1 MKDLIQCAPARDD
14 FLKWLNWGNGPLTIH
29 TKENASMVF
38 KLEMKPNTDYQYL
51 YQIAVDKDSSISWN
65 SGPVFCGVHDIKSQ
79 ALYLK
84 EHLAALLLDGQAP
97 LVAVI
102 CPSIVDELCG
112 RVNQRVEESIGND
125 RDGLPVQELT
135 GWQEARDLQY
145 YQQYGAKEDAIRCLF
160 DGREP
165 DGRFHSSYSLE
176 NLPET
181 TFLAYI
187 EDSEAFTQAEAERYI
202 KVNQEKLLLQFL
214 KNEALLA
221 EYRSLVQDTASPLHR
236 MRDITEAVKACSGKT
251 VNVTIQKDGTELTFK
266 TEASALM
273 GHRNNYSTF
282 HIPASDRRKFE
293 EAFGRHAEYT
303 AEDITRITYGRN
315 TIYEA
320 PPAPVEEIVSGTET
334 TMQMGGMG

>member
-38 KLEMKPNTDYQYL
+38 KFEMKPNTDYQYL

-165 DGRFHSSYSLE
+165 DGRFHS
-176 NLPET
+176 
-181 TFLAYI
+181 
-187 EDSEAFTQAEAERYI
+187 
-202 KVNQEKLLLQFL
+202 
-214 KNEALLA
+214 
-221 EYRSLVQDTASPLHR
+221 
-236 MRDITEAVKACSGKT
+236 RD
-251 VNVTIQKDGTELTFK
+251 
-266 TEASALM
+266 
-273 GHRNNYSTF
+273 
-282 HIPASDRRKFE
+282 RKS
-293 EAFGRHAEYT
+293 
-303 AEDITRITYGRN
+303 
-315 TIYEA
+315 
-320 PPAPVEEIVSGTET
+320 VV
-334 TMQMGGMG
+334 